1 MKDVYIKGEKEK
13 SGNWFLLSVSIFIL
27 LVSTV
32 FFIVSRYPL
41 IFGENAKLENNQEIN
56 PYDPIIINFS
66 KPVLQNRLGW
76 NVESSPEVAF
86 SYRME
91 NYNRKLVIIPSEFW
105 PLEKN
110 IQIHVSGKNIL
121 LNSIDTVVSFNTIAY
136 PAISGF
142 YPAAGEKDVVLDIED
157 PIKASFDRSLD
168 NFKLKFI
175 INPFRELDS
184 LVDSKKNEISLMSKE
199 DLEKGRKYSISV
211 YIRYKDEKEEEY
223 RKIYETFFETKSNT
237 PPAWEKDFAARI
249 EQAKKFT
256 EVRIKEGKY
265 IDINLK
271 SQIMAI
277 FENGE
282 LLDAYM
288 ISSGKRGFETPQG
301 SFKIH
306 NKVPRAWSKKYG
318 LFMPHWMAII
328 GSGSYGIHELP
339 EWPGGYKEG
348 ANHLGTPVSHGCV
361 RLGVGPA
368 ERVFGWAEI
377 GTPVVIHS

>member
-1 MKDVYIKGEKEK
+1 MEEAYIKGEKEK
-13 SGNWFLLSVSIFIL
+13 RSNWFLFFVSIFL
-27 LVSTV
+27 LLFSTS
-32 FFIVSRYPL
+32 FFIFTQYPSIFRANASLEKNKEVSPR
-41 IFGENAKLENNQEIN
+41 
-56 PYDPIIINFS
+56 DPIVINFS
-66 KPVLQNRLGW
+66 KPILPNRLGW
-76 NVESSPEVAF
+76 RVESSPEVAF

-110 IQIHVSGKNIL
+110 IQIRVFGKNIL
-121 LNSIDTVVSFNTIAY
+121 LNSVDALVSFDTVAY
-136 PAISGF
+136 PEVSGF
-142 YPAAGEKDVVLDIED
+142 YPATGEKDVVLDIED
-157 PIKASFDRSLD
+157 PIKASFNRSLD

-184 LVDSKKNEISLMSKE
+184 LIDSEKNQVSLMSKE
-199 DLEKGRKYSISV
+199 YLEKGRKYSVSV

-223 RKIYETFFETKSNT
+223 RKIYETFFETKSDI
-237 PPAWEKDFAARI
+237 PPVWEKDFAARL

-256 EVRIKEGKY
+256 EAKITEGKY

-271 SQIMAI
+271 SQVMAI

-301 SFKIH
+301 NFKIR

-318 LFMPHWMAII
+318 LFMPYWMAII

-368 ERVFGWAEI
+368 ERIFNWTEV